1 MSDKTYDMNKEIS
14 DYYSLRPIDFQILKS
29 IEIKPIAPHFNKL
42 SVYIILSNRDHTKTL
57 HLYFEDVRELFF
69 NQPERSSI
77 HFMLSIREKN
87 ELGLYRVLC
96 EEQDT
101 IDVIGFNCSF
111 FTATIE

>member
-1 MSDKTYDMNKEIS
+1 MSDEIYNMSKEIS
-14 DYYSLRPIDFQILKS
+14 DYYLLSPIDFQILKS
-29 IEIKPIAPHFNKL
+29 IEIKPLEPYFNKL
-42 SVYIILSNRDHTKTL
+42 SIYIILSNRDHTKTL
-57 HLYFEDVRELFF
+57 HLYFEDVHEFFF

-101 IDVIGFNCSF
+101 IDVIGFYCSF
-111 FTATIE
+111 FTATIV